1 MCQVAV
7 ITNKYQVHDHG
18 GEDQATKPIFCIV
31 YIYMQVFQNSLLS
44 SILRKT
50 YVTQRALQEES
61 AVLRENVLSLI
72 YLHSKL
78 NSYGGN
84 IARKLWSSCVSS
96 YSVCVTWCV
105 IRTLGRSV
113 LEPIAKPSH
122 TEASVLYKV
131 LGTVRVIF

>member
-1 MCQVAV
+1 M
-7 ITNKYQVHDHG
+7 Y
-18 GEDQATKPIFCIV
+18 
-31 YIYMQVFQNSLLS
+31 VFQNSLLS